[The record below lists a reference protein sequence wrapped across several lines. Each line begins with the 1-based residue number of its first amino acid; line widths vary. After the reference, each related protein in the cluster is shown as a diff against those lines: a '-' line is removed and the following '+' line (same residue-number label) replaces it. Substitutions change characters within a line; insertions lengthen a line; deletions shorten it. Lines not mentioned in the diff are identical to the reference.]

1 MAKKELVSDIPEF
14 DTDFNFDFENEID
27 GELNQE
33 ATGEKKSRGVIGN
46 VFMGALT
53 GAKDEVVSP
62 TFVKDTLRKSL
73 PDTYGEVADAAGELT
88 TGMYELYD
96 ETVREIK
103 PRVGRVTAKINQ
115 LVPDSAKRLKALT
128 EKIARWGGEDIG
140 QEQNSTPNQE
150 EQAVAMSLAGVFEQQ
165 KEQGKLDD
173 AKDLIRDRI
182 GTKRF
187 SANFDLQRS
196 MERSL
201 SIQTQYT
208 VNTNQRF
215 QRKSLELQVRSL
227 LAQKEHFSKSQAS
240 FKVFQ
245 AQLEAV
251 VKNTAMPEYVKI
263 TESERFKEIGKRK
276 FIESLYGDKS
286 FLKQG
291 MERLKDTVR
300 QTVSGFTSALDQADM
315 HLDSTIDAKEMLDG
329 MNAMMVDMGA
339 QPLTKAEMLGA
350 TAGANIASWF
360 RDVMAKRIKEIGGDD
375 DVIQEKFAG
384 LANIINNPSG
394 SLEKLRQSQ
403 GWIDKTNDYSS
414 KKGSFFRMLDGLLD
428 NWSDRSPSRTFGTE
442 TNLDELN
449 NPSMGFDVKA
459 HISLTDIIP
468 GHLANIHREIVMLR
482 TGRNQAD
489 KQVYDFKRKEFVSE
503 TDMGDRVEKDLATH
517 IQKSGYNYTVE
528 KAVELFTKD
537 ENLSDEQILELK
549 RFFSRL
555 GRDNDNPLDP
565 DSIISSPYF
574 TELSDELQDLIE
586 DKLRTSEAGV
596 KKNRDANTLT
606 KAIKDIR
613 LR

>member
-1 MAKKELVSDIPEF
+1 LDAKLYITGGYLKMAKKELVSDIPEF

-33 ATGEKKSRGVIGN
+33 ATGEKKSRGVVGN

-403 GWIDKTNDYSS
+403 GWIDKTNDSLKKPSNNLTLKSS
-414 KKGSFFRMLDGLLD
+414 FRRSVIVLREPQAARTTKIWRAVTLGKSQSLKRNRVSLMRSGALTQGKLTRGL
-428 NWSDRSPSRTFGTE
+428 RKPS
-442 TNLDELN
+442 
-449 NPSMGFDVKA
+449 
-459 HISLTDIIP
+459 SLT
-468 GHLANIHREIVMLR
+468 GN
-482 TGRNQAD
+482 
-489 KQVYDFKRKEFVSE
+489 
-503 TDMGDRVEKDLATH
+503 
-517 IQKSGYNYTVE
+517 
-528 KAVELFTKD
+528 
-537 ENLSDEQILELK
+537 
-549 RFFSRL
+549 
-555 GRDNDNPLDP
+555 
-565 DSIISSPYF
+565 
-574 TELSDELQDLIE
+574 
-586 DKLRTSEAGV
+586 
-596 KKNRDANTLT
+596 
-606 KAIKDIR
+606 IR
-613 LR
+613 LVRGTIKSTLARWRRKCVRTWVRTLHPRVR